1 MVDGSAH
8 APTSAQCRRPQ
19 GERRERLEGEDY
31 YGVVEEFCTAVKKL
45 WPNALLQARSVG
57 GTVVGQGVECLHA
70 CTHAIRFALHAGP
83 LTLTCTCLVP
93 PSSHLQF
100 EDFQTE
106 RVR

>member
-1 MVDGSAH
+1 MGAH
-8 APTSAQCRRPQ
+8 TPRPPHNVGGRRAS
-19 GERRERLEGEDY
+19 GVSGWEGEDY